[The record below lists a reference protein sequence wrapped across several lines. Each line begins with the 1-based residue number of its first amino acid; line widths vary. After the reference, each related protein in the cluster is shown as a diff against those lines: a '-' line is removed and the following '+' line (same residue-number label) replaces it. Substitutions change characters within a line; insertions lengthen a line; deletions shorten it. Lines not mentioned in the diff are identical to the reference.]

1 MELGLHKT
9 QWNSPG
15 VHGTDFVA
23 DSVPRL
29 GTLLAR
35 FVADFYTQ
43 KNIIWSEQ
51 ISFVDGEGWSLNSK
65 HPFQIQSDSFCSNMP
80 KMIHYI

>member
-1 MELGLHKT
+1 MYEYHEANRSFLHLLSKQFNFGDQWHMELGWQKT
-9 QWNSPG
+9 LWNSPG

-35 FVADFYTQ
+35 FVADF
-43 KNIIWSEQ
+43 
-51 ISFVDGEGWSLNSK
+51 
-65 HPFQIQSDSFCSNMP
+65 
-80 KMIHYI
+80 